1 MDIKF
6 IQDLELEM
14 SEELPG
20 KPFQNLMS
28 PPGRINL
35 HQDPDKLPVEA
46 CVLLLL
52 YPKNNEWF
60 TCFIERPSHYI
71 HDVHAG
77 QFALPGGKVDET
89 DYSFED
95 CALRETY
102 EEIGIP
108 PEDIGILG
116 SLTSLYIPVSNFL
129 VHPFVG
135 FMHKEPEFEIQP
147 NEVANLIE
155 APISVFIKQKNK
167 SVADLIV
174 RNEKIEQVPHYILN
188 NQNKLWGATAM
199 ILSEFEA
206 IISKL
211 EIN

>member
-6 IQDLELEM
+6 IQDLERLI
-14 SEELPG
+14 SEDLPG
-20 KPFQNLMS
+20 AAAQNLMK
-28 PPGRINL
+28 PPRREF
-35 HQDPDKLPVEA
+35 QDFSDIQPTEA

-52 YPKNNEWF
+52 YPKNNEWY
-60 TCFIERPSHYI
+60 TCFIERPSHYV

-116 SLTSLYIPVSNFL
+116 SLTSLYIPVSNYL

-135 FMHKEPEFEIQP
+135 FMHKEPEFELQP

-155 APISVFIKQKNK
+155 VPITFFPK
-167 SVADLIV
+167 SKYKSISDIIV
-174 RNEKIEQVPHYILN
+174 RSAVIEQVPHYILP
-188 NQNKLWGATAM
+188 NQKKLWGATAM
-199 ILSEFEA
+199 ILSEFEH
-206 IISKL
+206 IIVDL
-211 EIN
+211 EFD